1 MNTENIEDFDFL
13 DNLNEDLD
21 EMDSF
26 EDMVED

>member
-26 EDMVED
+26 EDIVED